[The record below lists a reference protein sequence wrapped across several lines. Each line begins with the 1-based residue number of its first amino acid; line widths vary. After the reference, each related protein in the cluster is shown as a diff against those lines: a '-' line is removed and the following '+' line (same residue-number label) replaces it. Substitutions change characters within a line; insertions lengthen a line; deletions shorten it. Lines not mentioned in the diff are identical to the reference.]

1 MTEHRENLAWRASAQ
16 ESSVRMSV
24 AHSLS
29 LSLLQN
35 IFQTVRLQHFLWW
48 IWCDFCLNSCSVSIC
63 FKHVS
68 TRVWVLFSLMRIV
81 SARGDRNL
89 QGFQVSSVSRYKCGA
104 LYLIGLQDCV
114 SWNQIFVLLI
124 CFSWRKLLWTVNV
137 TSMETATR
145 KIKARDCLFG
155 IIWPRHTT
163 YTTSS
168 LMAMCCIRKRRWLR
182 GSKNS
187 DNDLTPIVWIFL
199 VCFVN
204 YLLSVSWSG
213 TLAIFVIVVH
223 ARTCWRRHM
232 ADEID
237 GCVVMRFNGTCFCIC
252 RYIYHRKARAKE
264 PSPTLF
270 SMGYLTRGFFTRASY
285 PPFNIEKCS
294 LHVSTLSLS
303 GKCKR
308 LIKKCEPV
316 PRVLPE
322 FVTK

>member
-1 MTEHRENLAWRASAQ
+1 MWNIIPHRPAGLCVVESNL
-16 ESSVRMSV
+16 
-24 AHSLS
+24 
-29 LSLLQN
+29 
-35 IFQTVRLQHFLWW
+35 
-48 IWCDFCLNSCSVSIC
+48 C
-63 FKHVS
+63 FIN
-68 TRVWVLFSLMRIV
+68 F
-81 SARGDRNL
+81 
-89 QGFQVSSVSRYKCGA
+89 
-104 LYLIGLQDCV
+104 
-114 SWNQIFVLLI
+114 
-124 CFSWRKLLWTVNV
+124 FSWRKLLWTVNV

-145 KIKARDCLFG
+145 KLKARDCLFG

-252 RYIYHRKARAKE
+252 RYIYHRKPRAKE
-264 PSPTLF
+264 LSPTLF
-270 SMGYLTRGFFTRASY
+270 SMGYLTRGVLLVHS
-285 PPFNIEKCS
+285 I
-294 LHVSTLSLS
+294 LHLTLKSVH
-303 GKCKR
+303 CMWAR
-308 LIKKCEPV
+308 
-316 PRVLPE
+316 
-322 FVTK
+322 